1 MDISLRQCRMADIDE
16 LRTLSIQTYYETF
29 AAFNTPENMEEYLN
43 RAFDREKLRREL

>member
-29 AAFNTPENMEEYLN
+29 ASLNT
-43 RAFDREKLRREL
+43 